1 MPEDSNSW
9 YIGPASSQK
18 REGHLIVRKVPVNPP
33 PYGRNRV
40 KKQKSSITW
49 LKLTITIHPIRT

>member
-33 PYGRNRV
+33 PPTAGIGLRN
-40 KKQKSSITW
+40 KNH
-49 LKLTITIHPIRT
+49 L